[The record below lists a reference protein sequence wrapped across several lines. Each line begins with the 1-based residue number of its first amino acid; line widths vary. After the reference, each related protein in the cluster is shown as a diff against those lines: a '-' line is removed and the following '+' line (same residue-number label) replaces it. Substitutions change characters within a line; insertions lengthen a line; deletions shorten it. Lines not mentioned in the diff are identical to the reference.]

1 MKKKVFVSNIPSLI
15 FFLTVMILPMLLA
28 WINFDKENSK
38 LLSTLIVSSSLFAV
52 LIFWVI
58 CDSFAY
64 SILTHENIAFGFRI
78 PGKKQTIQVG
88 EINRFVVCFSK
99 IDRPRQ
105 RYLIIRA
112 NNKNGPILGL
122 GNSVLMAL
130 MKYYPHIPVIL
141 KDIDW
146 RMMRA
151 TAKYIVKHQKTS
163 KFKCKQLCEY
173 YHLPKKL
180 LEYTGDS
187 NNSGNSDIE

>member
-1 MKKKVFVSNIPSLI
+1 MKKKVFISNIPSL
-15 FFLTVMILPMLLA
+15 FFLLTVITLPMLLA

-38 LLSTLIVSSSLFAV
+38 LLTTLIVSSSLFAV

-58 CDSFAY
+58 CESFAC
-64 SILTHENIAFGFRI
+64 SILTQENIVFRFRI
-78 PGKKQTIQVG
+78 PGNKQIIQVG

-122 GNSVLMAL
+122 GNSGLMAL

-173 YHLPKKL
+173 YHLPKRL
-180 LEYTGDS
+180 LECVDDHTD
-187 NNSGNSDIE
+187 SGNNDVE